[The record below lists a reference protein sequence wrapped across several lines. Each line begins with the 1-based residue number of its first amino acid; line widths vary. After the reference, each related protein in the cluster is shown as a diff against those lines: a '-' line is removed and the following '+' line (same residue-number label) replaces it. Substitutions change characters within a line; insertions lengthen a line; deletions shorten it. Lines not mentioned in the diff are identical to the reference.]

1 MALKFKNINGM
12 DYGMLH
18 SRVNSAI
25 CQYNNSTDQ
34 SEQAKQFILKVD
46 EVSNSRNEFFD
57 NVEKRLSKLL
67 DPNRQL
73 LDWFVQKKS
82 SLEFIIAKIKS
93 KEASDRDYTQKFSA
107 EVREGLQCMEKLIG
121 LNTDDLS
128 SLHIGDIM
136 KIKRTINELRA
147 ESSNVKSASASSTSA
162 DTSSNGTTNAS
173 SSATAAQ
180 SQRMNQQQMNGVF
193 AEDFFY
199 LVLHDIRT
207 KLKVHSDSASA
218 GGETHTV
225 PVKLEGNA
233 SCVCH

>member
-46 EVSNSRNEFFD
+46 EVSSSRNEFFD

-73 LDWFVQKKS
+73 LDWFVQKKA

-147 ESSNVKSASASSTSA
+147 ESSNVKSASVTSV
-162 DTSSNGTTNAS
+162 DTTNGTTNPS
-173 SSATAAQ
+173 STSTTQ
-180 SQRMNQQQMNGVF
+180 IQRPVQQQQSGSIF

-207 KLKVHSDSASA
+207 KLKVHGDSTSA
-218 GGETHTV
+218 GGDTHTV
-225 PVKLEGNA
+225 AVKLEGSHFNV
-233 SCVCH
+233 SQ